1 MRARQIDRE
10 NPWPWLEPFDE
21 AAAAFFNGRDDDS
34 LALERYL
41 LSGPASVLFGKSGL
55 GKTSLLQAG
64 LFPRLRRQRLLPVLV
79 RLDHG
84 DEAPA
89 ALAQIHH
96 RLREEGASHGLT
108 PPGPLSP
115 PDPPGGAAA
124 TDEPA
129 AALWLALHTPPLGAR
144 DAAGQSWQ
152 PVFVLDQFEEI
163 FTLGAQNAERQRRQF
178 GDLGDLI
185 ENRIPAAVGQAI
197 AADEELLDRLQL
209 DAQPYRV
216 ILGLREDYL
225 PELERWCDRIPRL
238 GPNRYRLLPMR
249 VDQALAATRQT
260 GGALLSDEAA
270 ERIVRFVAS
279 QQESDARGAVGGAD
293 SAAPRIEPALLSLV
307 CAGLNAARQASGA
320 AQIDADNLEQH
331 GGAIIES
338 FYDDALTGIAPELI
352 AFVENELIT
361 PEGIRLT
368 YPLKSIVQ
376 RPGIVRGDVDTLIDR
391 RLLRKDAFVDGD
403 RVEMVHDRLAAVAL
417 QRRRHREQ
425 AAAEQRLRE
434 DAERAAAL
442 LDEQRKRTAAEAAAR
457 RQAEEAGTRLRRLQ
471 RWLWGALIG
480 LVVLLG
486 VALAAAWHADRQ
498 SGIAEQRLFEATTLR
513 LAAEGPAITRG
524 DRVGGSLR
532 GLLTLLAAHRL
543 GSPDNPRSSAAA
555 YGALQREEQ
564 RFAGLRLLLEQS
576 SVVTSVA
583 FSPDGRRI
591 VSGSDDNTLRLW
603 DAATGAA
610 IGEPLRGHTERVA
623 SVAFSPDGRRIVS
636 GSGDKTLRLW
646 DAATGAAIGEP
657 LQGHTE
663 WVSSVAFSPDGR
675 RIVSGS

>member
-1 MRARQIDRE
+1 MNTRQIDRE

-21 AAAAFFNGRDDDS
+21 AAAEFFNGRDDDAH
-34 LALERYL
+34 ALERYL

-79 RLDHG
+79 RLGHG

-89 ALAQIHH
+89 ALAQIHT
-96 RLREEGASHGLT
+96 RLLEECATHGLT
-108 PPGPLSP
+108 PPGP
-115 PDPPGGAAA
+115 PDPPNGAAA
-124 TDEPA
+124 TDEAA

-144 DAAGQSWQ
+144 DASGQSWQ

-185 ENRIPAAVGQAI
+185 ENRIPAAIGRAI
-197 AADEELLDRLQL
+197 AADEELLDHLRL

-249 VDQALAATRQT
+249 LDQALAATRQT

-279 QQESDARGAVGGAD
+279 QQESDARGAIGAAD
-293 SAAPRIEPALLSLV
+293 SGAPRIEPALLSLV

-331 GGAIIES
+331 GGRIIES

-442 LDEQRKRTAAEAAAR
+442 LDEQRKRTAAEATAR
-457 RQAEEAGTRLRRLQ
+457 RQAEEAGTRLRQLQ
-471 RWLWGALIG
+471 RWLWGALAG
-480 LVVLLG
+480 LLVLLG

-498 SGIAEQRLFEATTLR
+498 SSIAEQRLFEATTLR
-513 LAAEGPAITRG
+513 LAAEGPAITRR

-555 YGALQREEQ
+555 YGALQGEDQ

-576 SVVTSVA
+576 AEVTSVA

-591 VSGSDDNTLRLW
+591 VSGSR
-603 DAATGAA
+603 
-610 IGEPLRGHTERVA
+610 
-623 SVAFSPDGRRIVS
+623 
-636 GSGDKTLRLW
+636 DKTLRIW
-646 DAATGAAIGEP
+646 PVFDSWADALCAKLTRNMSRKEWASWVAADIPYTCQCPGLPVPPDDDP
-657 LQGHTE
+657 LSSTPVAICPSPWQPQPV
-663 WVSSVAFSPDGR
+663 VSR
-675 RIVSGS
+675 RAP